1 MADNAL
7 AKQVGKKMP
16 ERRKTRLEQ
25 IADEIQ
31 AYGGRVRED
40 FMAGAERSAQGL
52 GDIVER
58 GDVLTGIPRLAL
70 GGTSW
75 MGAPVSAALSPILN
89 PILQPVGE
97 AVNTYVGQ
105 PVEDLTGYPADITND
120 LAMTGL
126 TLGAVKGLGVTRP
139 YLARAADQVE
149 GMANRAGYT
158 FQPDPSVRF
167 TFGGPTALTADKA
180 KLARAKQMAKD
191 GASSDDIFSETGWFK
206 GVDDKWRFE
215 IPDQQSQMTRDIG
228 TKASVGDVLSHPKL
242 FEAYPD
248 LATIKLYGLRNQDEG
263 MYMPQ
268 KSSAGE
274 AIFVGDNN
282 AHSTLLHELQHAL
295 QAREGFSSGARL
307 KDNPKAKDISRYK
320 RSAGEVEAR
329 NVETRL
335 SLSPEQLTTQAFAPW
350 RTADTAPYH
359 QIVDKRSKGGSAS
372 YGSGPTL
379 TPLVNEADG
388 GLIAYHGSPHTFDKF
403 SMDKI
408 GTGEGAQAYGHGLY
422 FAEAEDV
429 AKTYRGMLSDQPQ
442 ALPAIPW
449 QQRMDWTEAQDD
461 AYTLADRALEE
472 LQIDIMQGGSSRP
485 DWSRLTDKVRQI
497 APRGKEDEIASALDE
512 LANRYGWK
520 DFVNRNPGSMYQ
532 VRLNVKP
539 DELLDWDKPL
549 SEQPQNLLRRL
560 ENSPHFSGGGS
571 DWGDMTT
578 KDIVE
583 SLSGQDL
590 ISLKDQGIKGIRYKD
605 AGSRG
610 AEGGTYN
617 YVIFDDSIIDILKR
631 YGIPMTAAAG
641 GGMMVMGQDMPPE
654 VASQI
659 GG

>member
-31 AYGGRVRED
+31 AYGGRVRDD

-70 GGTSW
+70 GGTAW

-126 TLGAVKGLGVTRP
+126 TLGAVKGLGMTRP

-158 FQPDPSVRF
+158 LRKPANVYGSGPTLTPLVDDEGF
-167 TFGGPTALTADKA
+167 TVYHGTGKENADAINKGGFKIFGGTGVQDQFELPGISTTPNKSTAQFYAAGENYLTEADRMDPFVMELRVSGSKSLYPSLSKA
-180 KLARAKQMAKD
+180 EKEFQ
-191 GASSDDIFSETGWFK
+191 GAGGNISDIPAFLQFLKGRGYK
-206 GVDDKWRFE
+206 GVTHD
-215 IPDQQSQMTRDIG
+215 
-228 TKASVGDVLSHPKL
+228 
-242 FEAYPD
+242 
-248 LATIKLYGLRNQDEG
+248 
-263 MYMPQ
+263 
-268 KSSAGE
+268 
-274 AIFVGDNN
+274 
-282 AHSTLLHELQHAL
+282 
-295 QAREGFSSGARL
+295 
-307 KDNPKAKDISRYK
+307 
-320 RSAGEVEAR
+320 GEVRVFDPADIK
-329 NVETRL
+329 VVGGQPMQYQDGRL
-335 SLSPEQLTTQAFAPW
+335 
-350 RTADTAPYH
+350 
-359 QIVDKRSKGGSAS
+359 VN
-372 YGSGPTL
+372 GSGPTL

-422 FAEAEDV
+422 FADNEATARSYRDVLSANRAPSSEDL
-429 AKTYRGMLSDQPQ
+429 AKFSFDDQMKISDAIQ
-442 ALPAIPW
+442 AAGEKAGFNTASP
-449 QQRMDWTEAQDD
+449 D
-461 AYTLADRALEE
+461 AFWLVMNRLAGKQSKTMHPVHDRAML
-472 LQIDIMQGGSSRP
+472 
-485 DWSRLTDKVRQI
+485 
-497 APRGKEDEIASALDE
+497 ALDE
-512 LANRYGWK
+512 VEKYVPEDIKSLISQSVTPAK
-520 DFVNRNPGSMYQ
+520 GSMYQ
-532 VRLNVKP
+532 VKINVKP

-549 SEQPQNLLRRL
+549 SEQPQAVRDALKARKTYDEHKGRDYY
-560 ENSPHFSGGGS
+560 NSLVGRESQDAPLYYTPDAAETWAAPRVS
-571 DWGDMTT
+571 
-578 KDIVE
+578 E
-583 SLSGQDL
+583 SLKSA
-590 ISLKDQGIKGIRYKD
+590 GIKGIRYKD
-605 AGSRG
+605 AVSRS
-610 AEGGTYN
+610 AEGGTHN
-617 YVIFDDSIIDILKR
+617 YVIFDDSLIDILKR

>member
-31 AYGGRVRED
+31 AYGGRVRDD

-70 GGTSW
+70 GGTAW

-126 TLGAVKGLGVTRP
+126 TLGAVKGLGMTRP

-158 FQPDPSVRF
+158 
-167 TFGGPTALTADKA
+167 
-180 KLARAKQMAKD
+180 
-191 GASSDDIFSETGWFK
+191 
-206 GVDDKWRFE
+206 
-215 IPDQQSQMTRDIG
+215 
-228 TKASVGDVLSHPKL
+228 
-242 FEAYPD
+242 
-248 LATIKLYGLRNQDEG
+248 LRK
-263 MYMPQ
+263 P
-268 KSSAGE
+268 A
-274 AIFVGDNN
+274 
-282 AHSTLLHELQHAL
+282 
-295 QAREGFSSGARL
+295 
-307 KDNPKAKDISRYK
+307 
-320 RSAGEVEAR
+320 
-329 NVETRL
+329 NV
-335 SLSPEQLTTQAFAPW
+335 
-350 RTADTAPYH
+350 
-359 QIVDKRSKGGSAS
+359 

-379 TPLVNEADG
+379 TPLVDEADG

-408 GTGEGAQAYGHGLY
+408 GTGEGAQAFGHGLY

-429 AKTYRGMLSDQPQ
+429 AKTYRDGLAGKTANPLDMRGLDSAYINAAKMMRESGMD
-442 ALPAIPW
+442 
-449 QQRMDWTEAQDD
+449 EAS
-461 AYTLADRALEE
+461 T
-472 LQIDIMQGGSSRP
+472 
-485 DWSRLTDKVRQI
+485 K
-497 APRGKEDEIASALDE
+497 SALRAAYKRATE
-512 LANRYGWK
+512 QEISAAYEAA
-520 DFVNRNPGSMYQ
+520 NPGSMYQ

-539 DELLDWDKPL
+539 DQLVDWDMPYSAQSSKVREALDALNYTNDGDTTVGELFTPNIR
-549 SEQPQNLLRRL
+549 E
-560 ENSPHFSGGGS
+560 GGS
-571 DWGDMTT
+571 IG
-578 KDIVE
+578 E
-583 SLSGQDL
+583 SL
-590 ISLKDQGIKGIRYKD
+590 KARGIKGIRYFD
-605 AGSRG
+605 GGSRAAG
-610 AEGGTYN
+610 GGTYN

>member
-31 AYGGRVRED
+31 AYGGRVRDD

-75 MGAPVSAALSPILN
+75 MGAPVSAALSPVLG

-126 TLGAVKGLGVTRP
+126 TLGAVKGLGMTRP

-379 TPLVNEADG
+379 TPLVNEVDG
-388 GLIAYHGSPHTFDKF
+388 GLIAYHGTTEKGIPRLRTRNAVETLGAVFASSKDDVAETF
-403 SMDKI
+403 
-408 GTGEGAQAYGHGLY
+408 TVPREYGEPV
-422 FAEAEDV
+422 FADEFGNEIARGEVLKLKLQPKNTLVYPEAEGQKFIDDTALQARVVKEAKAAGHDMIHVKNVMEGIGERFPGDV
-429 AKTYRGMLSDQPQ
+429 
-442 ALPAIPW
+442 
-449 QQRMDWTEAQDD
+449 
-461 AYTLADRALEE
+461 
-472 LQIDIMQGGSSRP
+472 
-485 DWSRLTDKVRQI
+485 
-497 APRGKEDEIASALDE
+497 
-512 LANRYGWK
+512 
-520 DFVNRNPGSMYQ
+520 
-532 VRLNVKP
+532 
-539 DELLDWDKPL
+539 
-549 SEQPQNLLRRL
+549 
-560 ENSPHFSGGGS
+560 
-571 DWGDMTT
+571 
-578 KDIVE
+578 
-583 SLSGQDL
+583 
-590 ISLKDQGIKGIRYKD
+590 
-605 AGSRG
+605 
-610 AEGGTYN
+610 
-617 YVIFDDSIIDILKR
+617 YVILDDSIISILKR

>member
-31 AYGGRVRED
+31 AYGGRVRDD

-70 GGTSW
+70 GGTAW
-75 MGAPVSAALSPILN
+75 MGAPVSAALSPVLG

-126 TLGAVKGLGVTRP
+126 TLGAAKGLGVTRP

-149 GMANRAGYT
+149 GMANGAGYT
-158 FQPDPSVRF
+158 
-167 TFGGPTALTADKA
+167 
-180 KLARAKQMAKD
+180 
-191 GASSDDIFSETGWFK
+191 
-206 GVDDKWRFE
+206 
-215 IPDQQSQMTRDIG
+215 
-228 TKASVGDVLSHPKL
+228 
-242 FEAYPD
+242 
-248 LATIKLYGLRNQDEG
+248 LRK
-263 MYMPQ
+263 P
-268 KSSAGE
+268 A
-274 AIFVGDNN
+274 
-282 AHSTLLHELQHAL
+282 
-295 QAREGFSSGARL
+295 
-307 KDNPKAKDISRYK
+307 
-320 RSAGEVEAR
+320 
-329 NVETRL
+329 NV
-335 SLSPEQLTTQAFAPW
+335 
-350 RTADTAPYH
+350 
-359 QIVDKRSKGGSAS
+359 

-379 TPLVNEADG
+379 TPLVDEADG

-429 AKTYRGMLSDQPQ
+429 AKGYRDNLT
-442 ALPAIPW
+442 
-449 QQRMDWTEAQDD
+449 QQNPNL
-461 AYTLADRALEE
+461 LADYYAPSNADDGVTRVAKAALLRNGSPSDAKYIAGNWSMEGMDRAAV
-472 LQIDIMQGGSSRP
+472 MQ
-485 DWSRLTDKVRQI
+485 KI
-497 APRGKEDEIASALDE
+497 DE
-512 LANRYGWK
+512 LAAK
-520 DFVNRNPGSMYQ
+520 FPKPEGSMYQ

-549 SEQPQNLLRRL
+549 SEQPQAVRDALKARKTYDEHKGRDYY
-560 ENSPHFSGGGS
+560 NSLVGRESQDAPLYYTPDAAETWAAPRVS
-571 DWGDMTT
+571 
-578 KDIVE
+578 E
-583 SLSGQDL
+583 SLKSA
-590 ISLKDQGIKGIRYKD
+590 GIKGIRYKD
-605 AGSRG
+605 AVSRS

-617 YVIFDDSIIDILKR
+617 YVIFDDSLIDILKR